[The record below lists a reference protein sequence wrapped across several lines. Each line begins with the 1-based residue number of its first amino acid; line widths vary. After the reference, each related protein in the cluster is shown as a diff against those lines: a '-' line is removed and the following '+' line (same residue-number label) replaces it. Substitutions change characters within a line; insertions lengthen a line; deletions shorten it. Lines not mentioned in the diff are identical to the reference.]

1 MASAASTATK
11 AKSITEE
18 QVRALFNSIDVNGDN
33 LVSPKEFNM
42 LLARLGVAMSTDKA
56 KELFDS
62 ADKDGSGSIDI
73 DELAAFLGSDA
84 IESHTDVGA
93 RAVRAGLV
101 AQYYAT
107 AARKAVAQAISSAA
121 DGGAEET
128 TSATIEVSL
137 NEAVTSADAS
147 CSLTLSLSSDLSTL
161 PAAIAESSTAAV
173 VTFMLREG
181 ADEAAVA
188 AAVAE
193 ISEMLERSDSPLTVT
208 MADDPKGGR
217 LASIVI
223 PLDGI
228 LSLSDAVPVP
238 LADVVGGANVVLGVD
253 IAHSF
258 ADVLNECVPLDEIKA
273 TVRLEAVAPRPLV
286 DMAANLSSL
295 PSALFGAS
303 KLAFSTLVRPA
314 AMGLD
319 EDARQE
325 IRKTVKVFKLIRK
338 IREALEEDDDDF
350 PPSLKTALEA
360 IGGLRSVDIKA
371 EEIAASLSVKNGEF
385 LFRRETN

>member
-1 MASAASTATK
+1 M
-11 AKSITEE
+11 
-18 QVRALFNSIDVNGDN
+18 
-33 LVSPKEFNM
+33 
-42 LLARLGVAMSTDKA
+42 
-56 KELFDS
+56 
-62 ADKDGSGSIDI
+62 
-73 DELAAFLGSDA
+73 
-84 IESHTDVGA
+84 
-93 RAVRAGLV
+93 
-101 AQYYAT
+101 
-107 AARKAVAQAISSAA
+107 
-121 DGGAEET
+121 
-128 TSATIEVSL
+128 
-137 NEAVTSADAS
+137 
-147 CSLTLSLSSDLSTL
+147 
-161 PAAIAESSTAAV
+161 
-173 VTFMLREG
+173 
-181 ADEAAVA
+181 
-188 AAVAE
+188 AVAE
-193 ISEMLERSDSPLTVT
+193 LPAERAKALVRQHATSKAEQARLLGPLAAVSQLEDKVKRLEANEAFLLGVVN
-208 MADDPKGGR
+208 AVAGR
-217 LASIVI
+217 
-223 PLDGI
+223 
-228 LSLSDAVPVP
+228 AVELP